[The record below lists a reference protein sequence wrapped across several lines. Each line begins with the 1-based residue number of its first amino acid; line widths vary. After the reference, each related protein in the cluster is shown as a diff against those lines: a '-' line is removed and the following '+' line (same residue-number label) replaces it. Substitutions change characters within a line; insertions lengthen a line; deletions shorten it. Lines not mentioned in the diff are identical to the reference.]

1 VSNAV
6 PFDVSA
12 IRDRYPALAGG
23 AVFFDNPGGTQV
35 PQPVLDAVLD
45 TLRDRNANLGGAFAT
60 SRAADDTVEAARAA
74 VADLLG
80 ARTPD
85 EVVFGPNMTTLTFA
99 LARALGRRLGPGDEL
114 VVTRLDH
121 DANIAP
127 WLTVAEDRGC
137 LVRWLDFDPADCTLR
152 LDQLDDLLG
161 PRTRLVAVGWASNA
175 VGTVNPVRRIVERAR
190 SVGALTFIDAV
201 QLAPHRLVDVQ
212 ALGCDF
218 LAASAYKFFGPHV
231 GALWGRYELLEELVP
246 YKVRPAS
253 DEPPGS
259 FETGTQN
266 HEGIAGTGAA
276 VDYLADLSSLPRSAP
291 RRRRLEQAFEA
302 MCAYETRLGRQLI
315 EVLENTPGVRVYGLT
330 TAERDADR
338 VPTVAF
344 TMAGRTPREV
354 AAALGERRIHV
365 WDGHYYALEV
375 VRRLGLDHSGGM
387 VRVGLA
393 HYNTAEEV
401 ARLGEALQ
409 EIANN
414 RAAGG

>member
-1 VSNAV
+1 MSTAM
-6 PFDVSA
+6 PLDVSA
-12 IRDRYPALAGG
+12 IRDQYPALAGG

-35 PQPVLDAVLD
+35 PQSVLDAVLG
-45 TLRDRNANLGGAFAT
+45 TLRDSNANLGGAFAT
-60 SRAADDTVEAARAA
+60 SRAADDSVEAARAA

-80 ARTPD
+80 AQTPG
-85 EVVFGPNMTTLTFA
+85 EVVFGANMTTLTFA

-137 LVRWLDFDPADCTLR
+137 VVRWLDFDPSDCTLR
-152 LDQLDDLLG
+152 LDQLDDVLG
-161 PRTRLVAVGWASNA
+161 SRTRLVALGWASNA
-175 VGTVNPVRRIVERAR
+175 VGTVNPVHRIVERAK

-231 GALWGRYELLEELVP
+231 GALWGRYELLDELVP

-259 FETGTQN
+259 FETGTLN
-266 HEGIAGTGAA
+266 HEGIAGAGAA

-291 RRRRLEQAFEA
+291 RRRRLEQAFET
-302 MCAYETRLGRQLI
+302 MCAYESRLGRQLI
-315 EVLENTPGVRVYGLT
+315 EVLESTPGVRVYGLT

-375 VRRLGLDHSGGM
+375 VRRLGLDQSGGM

-409 EIANN
+409 AIASA